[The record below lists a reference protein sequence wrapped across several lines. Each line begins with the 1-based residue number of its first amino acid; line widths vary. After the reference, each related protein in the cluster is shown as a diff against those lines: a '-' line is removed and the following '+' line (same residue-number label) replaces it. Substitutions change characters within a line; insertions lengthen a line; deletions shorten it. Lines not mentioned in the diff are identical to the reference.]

1 MQFTARDAIALVAL
15 AIGLAQ
21 ILTGPIGAAL
31 AGRIRGASAA
41 GDAALAGEVEDLR
54 GRLGEVEELRGR
66 LAEVEERLDFA
77 ERLLA
82 QARETDQLHGGAQR

>member
-1 MQFTARDAIALVAL
+1 MQFTGADAVALIAL
-15 AIGLAQ
+15 AIGMGW
-21 ILTGPIGAAL
+21 ILTGPIGVAL
-31 AGRIRGASAA
+31 AARIRGARPS
-41 GDAALAGEVEDLR
+41 DLALAAEVEDLH

-82 QARETDQLHGGAQR
+82 QAREADQLHGGAQR

>member
-1 MQFTARDAIALVAL
+1 MQFSAGDAIAVVAV
-15 AIGLAQ
+15 AIGMAM

-31 AGRIRGASAA
+31 AERIRGKRAA
-41 GDAALAGEVEDLR
+41 GDLALAGEVEDLR
-54 GRLGEVEELRGR
+54 GRLGEVEELRGQ

-82 QARETDQLHGGAQR
+82 QAHEADKLPGGAHQ

>member
-1 MQFTARDAIALVAL
+1 MQFTAPDAIALVAL
-15 AIGLAQ
+15 AIGMAK
-21 ILTGPIGAAL
+21 ILTGPIGVAL
-31 AGRIRGASAA
+31 AGRIRGAPAA
-41 GDAALAGEVEDLR
+41 GDPALASEVDDLR

-82 QARETDQLHGGAQR
+82 QAPKADQLHGGAHR

>member
-1 MQFTARDAIALVAL
+1 MQFTAPDAIALVAL
-15 AIGLAQ
+15 AIAMAK
-21 ILTGPIGAAL
+21 ILTGPIGSAL
-31 AGRIRGASAA
+31 AGRIRGGARAA
-41 GDAALAGEVEDLR
+41 EDAAHAAEMDEV
-54 GRLGEVEELRGR
+54 RGR

>member
-1 MQFTARDAIALVAL
+1 MQFTAPDAIALVAL
-15 AIGLAQ
+15 ALGMAKT
-21 ILTGPIGAAL
+21 LTGPIGVAL
-31 AGRIRGASAA
+31 AGRIRGAAAA
-41 GDAALAGEVEDLR
+41 GDPALASEVEDLR

-82 QARETDQLHGGAQR
+82 QAHEADRLHGGAQR

>member
-1 MQFTARDAIALVAL
+1 MQFTAADAIALVAL
-15 AIGLAQ
+15 ALGIAW
-21 ILTGPIGAAL
+21 IFTGPIGAAL
-31 AGRIRGASAA
+31 ADRIRGAPAPA
-41 GDAALAGEVEDLR
+41 DPALAGEVEDLR

-82 QARETDQLHGGAQR
+82 QAREADQLHGGA